1 MSKSP
6 DLLILGG
13 GTGGYVAAI
22 KAAQQ
27 GMSVTLVEKDKLGGT
42 CLHKGCIPTKALLRS
57 AEIYDS
63 VKKAEEFGIESKEK
77 SVVNFQKVQERKQA
91 IVDQLHKGVQGLVA
105 KNKVKVLNGTGVVMG
120 PSIFSPVSGA
130 VIVTFE
136 DGEEE
141 ILTPKKLLIATG
153 STPKSLPSLPL
164 DEEYILSSDG
174 MLELEELPEKI
185 AIVGGGVIGSEWAS
199 LLNSLGVEVT
209 IIEYLD
215 RILPTESKSISRV
228 FKKEIE
234 AKGIKVQVNSEVKSA
249 KVDKKKQQVELL
261 YNDDEKLVVDQVMV
275 AVGRKPNIDS
285 IGLMNTSIKYDD
297 KGIHVNDFYQTAEDH
312 IYAIGDCIDTL
323 QLAHVATKEGE
334 IAVKHMAEEYVE
346 PLNYINVPR
355 ATYSS
360 PEIASVGYTKENVPE
375 DKKVKIGN
383 FPFAGNGK
391 ALIHGDSAGFVE
403 ILRDEETDDLLG
415 VSIIGPHATELIA
428 EVSTALYMDASPM
441 EIGDAIHAHPSL
453 SEATMEAALDTYQL
467 AIHK

>member
-22 KAAQQ
+22 RAAQQ
-27 GMSVTLVEKDKLGGT
+27 GMDVTLVEKDKLGGT
-42 CLHKGCIPTKALLRS
+42 CLHRGCIPTKALLRS

-63 VKKAEEFGIESKEK
+63 VKAAEEFGVENIEK
-77 SVVNFQKVQERKQA
+77 SIINFQKVQARKEK
-91 IVDQLHKGVQGLVA
+91 VVEQLYKGVQGLVA
-105 KNKVKVLNGTGVVMG
+105 KNKIKVLNGTGVVMG

-130 VIVTFE
+130 VIVTF
-136 DGEEE
+136 DNGEEE

-153 STPKSLPSLPL
+153 STPKTLPSLPL
-164 DEEYILSSDG
+164 DEKHILSSDG
-174 MLELEELPEKI
+174 MVELEELPEKI

-199 LLNSLGVEVT
+199 LLNSLGVDVT

-215 RILPTESKSISRV
+215 RILPNEAKSISRV
-228 FKKEIE
+228 FKKELE
-234 AKGIKVQVNSEVKSA
+234 NKGIKVHINSEVKSA
-249 KVDKKKQQVELL
+249 QVVKDKVEVI
-261 YNDDEKLVVDQVMV
+261 YNEDEKITVDQVMV
-275 AVGRKPNIDS
+275 AVGRKPNIDA
-285 IGLMNTSIKYDD
+285 IGLMNTSIKYDE
-297 KGIHVNDFYQTAEDH
+297 KGIHVNEFYQTAEDH

-346 PLNYINVPR
+346 PLNYTNVPR
-355 ATYSS
+355 ATYAS
-360 PEIASVGYTKENVPE
+360 PEVASVGYTKDNVPE
-375 DKKVKIGN
+375 DIKVVVGT

-391 ALIHGDSAGFVE
+391 ALIHGDSSGFVE
-403 ILRDEETDDLLG
+403 VLRDKETDDLLG

-428 EVSTALYMDASPM
+428 ELSTALYMDASPL
-441 EIGDAIHAHPSL
+441 EVGEAIHAHPSL

>member
-105 KNKVKVLNGTGVVMG
+105 KNKVEVLNGTGVVMG

-153 STPKSLPSLPL
+153 SAPKSLPSLPL

-346 PLNYINVPR
+346 PLNYVNVPR

-403 ILRDEETDDLLG
+403 VLRDEETDDLLG